1 MRILMISVFS
11 LSMISSAFAGVL
23 NERDRGSQWFQDCEQ
38 EIARPF
44 CGTLKIDPAVQALAW
59 QWQKQAPLDE
69 KPTTSFLDQQHSPE
83 PVLKSKEGRRPP
95 E

>member
-1 MRILMISVFS
+1 MRILIISVFS
-11 LSMISSAFAGVL
+11 FSMISSAFAGL

-44 CGTLKIDPAVQALAW
+44 CGTLKIDPVVQALAW

-83 PVLKSKEGRRPP
+83 PVLKSKKGRRPP